1 MALIAEIDEK
11 DPTKISI
18 TEFEYR
24 YKVILNSI
32 PSAYFNAKE
41 EKWTYSLTW
50 QTCLA
55 LQSTLKDKLEVGP
68 KLKEWMKWLYTNT
81 ILPAYNMR
89 MEITPPGWEDI
100 MPDVGLYPH
109 QKGDVAFLSTVR
121 RGMLFNGMGSGKSIS
136 STAALRQLAAQGE
149 DVFPILVACPNS
161 TKMGWKKEIEKAWP
175 GLRVT
180 VIDGTSTQRKKQFDE
195 VIGSKC
201 LIHNA
206 IRTESYIQGDSV
218 AIATKKISGQETLST
233 LNDSEKIVGTGQK
246 RNERLQATSGMSE
259 YLMDSHPKNTL
270 DGSTVQGGNVSYV
283 LEKQQYSITD
293 TQTVP
298 FVESSATIATS
309 RSTGRTKTSRGLKE
323 PVCTCPSHVVVINW
337 ESIRSH
343 SKLKP
348 FGPVALKRCP
358 ECKGLDQTVKA
369 TSCEAHAKELNAIEF
384 KSVIGDEIHRIK
396 DPASKVSRAFKAA
409 TGDAEFRIGLSGT
422 PIAST
427 PDDLFSALNWL
438 FPEAY
443 PSKGKYVSRFCLEA
457 ESGWGP
463 KVVIGL
469 RPEMEQEFF
478 HGIDPF
484 TRRMS
489 KEVILPFLPPVVN
502 TRRDVEM
509 GAKQKKAYEQMRDK
523 MIAEVTD
530 GDIIYTTSPLTKLT
544 RMLQFS
550 SAYAEVE
557 YRDVYDPKLDM
568 VVNKP
573 VVRLSDPSC
582 KLDAFMD
589 DLPDFGDESVVV
601 FAVSSQ
607 LINMLSARLDK
618 AKIPHG
624 LITGDQDAKEREV
637 HMENFQSGRTK
648 LILCTIAAGGT
659 GITLT
664 KGSTAVFLQR
674 SWSMIENLQAEARVH
689 RIGSEI
695 YDSIRIIDYVTKD
708 SSEEIVFKAVAEKSN
723 QLEIILRDREL
734 MKKYISGELSEKPD
748 ESAA

>member
-161 TKMGWKKEIEKAWP
+161 TKMGWKKEILKVWP
-175 GLRVT
+175 GLKIN
-180 VIDGTSTQRKKQFDE
+180 VIDGTATQRRK
-195 VIGSKC
+195 
-201 LIHNA
+201 L
-206 IRTESYIQGDSV
+206 
-218 AIATKKISGQETLST
+218 
-233 LNDSEKIVGTGQK
+233 
-246 RNERLQATSGMSE
+246 
-259 YLMDSHPKNTL
+259 
-270 DGSTVQGGNVSYV
+270 
-283 LEKQQYSITD
+283 LEED
-293 TQTVP
+293 
-298 FVESSATIATS
+298 A
-309 RSTGRTKTSRGLKE
+309 
-323 PVCTCPSHVVVINW
+323 HVYVINW